1 MAEVSDLE
9 AFYKELG
16 SVTVLTC
23 SEYGRKLLRGWCSS
37 VSEVC
42 EGDGVVGRI
51 AEVCWLSLE

>member
-1 MAEVSDLE
+1 M
-9 AFYKELG
+9 
-16 SVTVLTC
+16 TVLTC
-23 SEYGRKLLRGWCSS
+23 GEYGRKLLRGWCSS